1 MRSAFPMWWVC
12 YPMSAA
18 GVTFAA
24 GSPISRGFR
33 LLCSDGTLFSLFIIL
48 LSFIFQM
55 FCGHL
60 FSLSFFGNFLLI
72 SFAPLPATSFDWRQI
87 LGSLDVPEVPGF
99 QLFAYCL
106 RLFASSIS
114 AG

>member
-33 LLCSDGTLFSLFIIL
+33 LLCSDGTLFSLFII
-48 LSFIFQM
+48 S
-55 FCGHL
+55 
-60 FSLSFFGNFLLI
+60 SFFKFLRP
-72 SFAPLPATSFDWRQI
+72 SFLA
-87 LGSLDVPEVPGF
+87 
-99 QLFAYCL
+99 QLFWQFSADFICA
-106 RLFASSIS
+106 FA
-114 AG
+114 GDFT

>member
-60 FSLSFFGNFLLI
+60 FSLSFFWQFSANFI
-72 SFAPLPATSFDWRQI
+72 CAFAGDFI
-87 LGSLDVPEVPGF
+87 
-99 QLFAYCL
+99 
-106 RLFASSIS
+106 
-114 AG
+114 